1 MPQTKTTPNFKFFIL
16 LSTAIQYIQ
25 AQNSNS
31 DIDIDPS
38 FRSNIDNNEAP
49 TGTEAP
55 LDSGSYSNRALEGS
69 FVATMLII
77 VAVVLV
83 LIGLALMGY
92 FYYNKHHH
100 AVRGVHEEEEI

>member
-1 MPQTKTTPNFKFFIL
+1 MPQTKTTPINFFIL
-16 LSTAIQYIQ
+16 LSTAIQYLQ
-25 AQNSNS
+25 AQSNS
-31 DIDIDPS
+31 DIDPS

-55 LDSGSYSNRALEGS
+55 LDSGSYSNRGLEGS
-69 FVATMLII
+69 FIATMLII